1 MLLISVY
8 IAVSVELLHLK
19 PNCSFTNMLFESF
32 IYNLLKNFGK
42 RQAVMK
48 WACNWQ

>member
-19 PNCSFTNMLFESF
+19 LNCSFTNMLFEV
-32 IYNLLKNFGK
+32 N
-42 RQAVMK
+42 
-48 WACNWQ
+48 